1 MTKPTEQAGFKVYRE
16 PNVYLVSTPNL
27 NAVEVDRFCENNGI
41 EWKDAPE
48 NPAHAIPEL
57 GGRLCYMAFGDKQGR
72 AGPDYLRHIMEV
84 GHGSVIEHVN
94 FVWIVEGVSRS
105 FSHELV
111 RHRAGCAYS
120 QLSQRYVDSVDAACV
135 VPPEIQNYEGPDK
148 SVVLGQFFQSFSDAV
163 DAYEDLTK
171 RLAESF
177 RSPDKLFRF
186 AVDQGM
192 FVSAKGEHPES
203 GLFSVYLAEDM
214 TVTATRAELIAKI
227 ETNQD
232 FERQLMSKTA
242 TARRK
247 AARSTARSV
256 LPNCTETKLMVT
268 MNARAQRHVLS
279 MRGSPS
285 AEIEI
290 RRVATMMHAVL
301 VEQAPW
307 LFQDYEHRESD
318 DGVGFLESPYPKV

>member
-1 MTKPTEQAGFKVYRE
+1 MSKPTEQDGFKVYRE

-27 NAVEVDRFCENNGI
+27 NVAEVNRFSANNGI

-120 QLSQRYVDSVDAACV
+120 QLSQRYVDSADAACV
-135 VPPEIQNYEGPDK
+135 VPPEIQNYAGSDK
-148 SVVLGQFFQSFSDAV
+148 FVVTEKFFKSFREAV
-163 DAYEDLTK
+163 DAYEDHTK

-186 AVDQGM
+186 AVDQGL
-192 FVSAKGEHPES
+192 FVPEGN
-203 GLFSVYLAEDM
+203 GLYRVHLTEGFSPV
-214 TVTATRAELIAKI
+214 ATREELIAKL
-227 ETNQD
+227 TTHSD
-232 FERQLMSKTA
+232 FERTAIQKTA
-242 TARRK
+242 TSRRK

-256 LPNCTETKLMVT
+256 LPNCTETKIMVT

-290 RRVATMMHAVL
+290 RRVAMMMHAVL

-307 LFQDYEHRESD
+307 LFQDYERRESD